1 MTIHRIWR
9 LCCLTVASFF
19 WASCDSDSST
29 QATDSDI
36 PEPDS
41 SADYEKSSSSEG
53 ASVSSSAAES
63 SSSET
68 SLSSSSLAEKTP
80 GSSAENAPSSSETE
94 ISSSSD
100 VASSASTPQFVLARD
115 ASVTC
120 RDSSYKVA
128 ACSSTKGLTCD
139 DYKKYLAKD
148 TTLSKSLL
156 TEWEDK
162 LQKCGAIEEFVALY
176 GIAYD
181 PCATATKL
189 VSVMKCSDGSTYKD
203 FVQEEN
209 LIYTSTEEYNEAHG
223 ISSSS
228 VAESSSSESEP
239 EDLVKNCPHEDFAL
253 FVDVL
258 ADVHKKLY
266 NEIVSGIFYE
276 KYEVGEKIPDAG
288 KQYIESLLDHEN
300 ESLKGK
306 YTPYFDPDYDYD
318 EMMTSLRGLTNF
330 WFDGYVA
337 KTETCEDGTS
347 KTVQLYLNH
356 YNSIYGEC
364 AKMIREK
371 AMSLKDPA

>member
-203 FVQEEN
+203 FVQERN

-239 EDLVKNCPHEDFAL
+239 LVQNCLHGDYAL
-253 FVDVL
+253 FADIL
-258 ADVHKKLY
+258 AEVQKEIYQKLSDAL
-266 NEIVSGIFYE
+266 EVPDLGLTEAQKQFYE
-276 KYEVGEKIPDAG
+276 G
-288 KQYIESLLDHEN
+288 LLDREN
-300 ESLKGK
+300 KKLKGK
-306 YTPYFDPDYDYD
+306 LSPYYMD
-318 EMMTSLRGLTNF
+318 EYEHDVMHTSLNYESKN
-330 WFDGYVA
+330 WFDGYIA
-337 KTETCEDGTS
+337 KTETCAGGTS
-347 KTVQLYLNH
+347 VTTERYQDLYDKILK
-356 YNSIYGEC
+356 EC
-364 AKMIREK
+364 FGKLDIALSQIN
-371 AMSLKDPA
+371 

>member
-41 SADYEKSSSSEG
+41 SADYEKSSSSED

-80 GSSAENAPSSSETE
+80 GSSAENAPSSSETA

-120 RDSSYKVA
+120 RDSSYRVA

-203 FVQEEN
+203 FVKEGN

-239 EDLVKNCPHEDFAL
+239 LVQNCPHGDYAL
-253 FVDVL
+253 FADIL
-258 ADVHKKLY
+258 AEVQKEIYQKLSDALEVPDLGLTEAQKQFYEGLLDRENKKLKGNLSPY
-266 NEIVSGIFYE
+266 YMDEYE
-276 KYEVGEKIPDAG
+276 HDVE
-288 KQYIESLLDHEN
+288 HT
-300 ESLKGK
+300 SLK
-306 YTPYFDPDYDYD
+306 YD
-318 EMMTSLRGLTNF
+318 SKQ
-330 WFDGYVA
+330 WFDGYIA
-337 KTETCEDGTS
+337 KTYTCVGGTLS
-347 KTVQLYLNH
+347 TNERYQEKYDKILKECLDIITDAADRVQ
-356 YNSIYGEC
+356 
-364 AKMIREK
+364 
-371 AMSLKDPA
+371 

>member
-80 GSSAENAPSSSETE
+80 GSSAENALSSSETA

-115 ASVTC
+115 ASVIC
-120 RDSSYKVA
+120 RDSSYRVA

-203 FVQEEN
+203 FVQEGN

-228 VAESSSSESEP
+228 VAESSSSSSSEP

-253 FVDVL
+253 FADIL
-258 ADVHKKLY
+258 AEVQKEIYERISLKLNDPGQSLTEAQKQFYEGLLDRDNKKLKGNLSPY
-266 NEIVSGIFYE
+266 YMDEYE
-276 KYEVGEKIPDAG
+276 
-288 KQYIESLLDHEN
+288 
-300 ESLKGK
+300 
-306 YTPYFDPDYDYD
+306 YDV
-318 EMMTSLRGLTNF
+318 MHTSLSYESKN
-330 WFDGYVA
+330 WFDGYIA
-337 KTETCEDGTS
+337 KTETCAGGTS
-347 KTVQLYLNH
+347 VTTERYQDLYDKILK
-356 YNSIYGEC
+356 EC
-364 AKMIREK
+364 LDKLDRALSQIN
-371 AMSLKDPA
+371 